1 MQCGD
6 AQAARS
12 PSARQRSCVASPPPL
27 GRPDSCLPPPSALF
41 CMVTGV
47 RPRRRVPGH
56 AHPTWPGTAEARGM
70 PHRAE
75 LAQHMLLPVARP
87 ALLAARTWA
96 WRGRCLPAAGPALL
110 RVAHAARAA
119 TNAPR
124 ICCCSCSRAV
134 GQLQRAALLRQRR
147 CQRSHDRHCSL
158 GAQRREWHD
167 LPGTR
172 RCPGAASPTHP
183 GLPAPVVSWACAGA
197 GAMGCTQSC
206 HMCPLLG
213 LRSMR
218 RSAACAKVGGEWQRC
233 TQRRRSPVHC
243 EFVGLQTNSKNT
255 DGTPRSC
262 CSAARNPPNRS
273 VSSESASV
281 WAMGGHSQ
289 THEGGA

>member
-1 MQCGD
+1 MG
-6 AQAARS
+6 
-12 PSARQRSCVASPPPL
+12 
-27 GRPDSCLPPPSALF
+27 AL
-41 CMVTGV
+41 
-47 RPRRRVPGH
+47 
-56 AHPTWPGTAEARGM
+56 
-70 PHRAE
+70 
-75 LAQHMLLPVARP
+75 
-87 ALLAARTWA
+87 TWA

-124 ICCCSCSRAV
+124 ICCCSCSLAV

-218 RSAACAKVGGEWQRC
+218 RSAACATVGGEWQRC
-233 TQRRRSPVHC
+233 TQRRRSPVWRGGRARVSRLPPSSGNPQGMLPSITAPVHC

-262 CSAARNPPNRS
+262 CSAARNPPNLIGRS
-273 VSSESASV
+273 RAPVYQKP
-281 WAMGGHSQ
+281 GPG
-289 THEGGA
+289 THRLHALSLTVVGQHPGRGVP